1 MSESLLVFVEIYN
14 FVLRILCFVLN
25 IQKVVF
31 FEICKAIK
39 IRDNEEGIEE

>member
-14 FVLRILCFVLN
+14 FVLRIFVQN

>member
-14 FVLRILCFVLN
+14 FVLN